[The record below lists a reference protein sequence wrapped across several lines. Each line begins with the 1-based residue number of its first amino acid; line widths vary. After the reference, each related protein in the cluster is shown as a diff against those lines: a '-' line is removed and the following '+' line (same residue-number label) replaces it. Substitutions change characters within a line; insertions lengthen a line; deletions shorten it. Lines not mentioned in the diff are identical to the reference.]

1 MESAGIATSTGSP
14 VAVESATAESKVSFM
29 GVTIGEPENRVKRKI
44 KNLFEREV
52 KSGDLFRKT
61 GKNF

>member
-29 GVTIGEPENRVKRKI
+29 GETIGEAENSVNNISKFILRAGGNMGIYSGKRAKI
-44 KNLFEREV
+44 F
-52 KSGDLFRKT
+52 
-61 GKNF
+61 